1 MADRYDI
8 LTFREGSDGKS
19 YATKI
24 GTAFPRKNGED
35 GFSIVFDA
43 LPLDGRAM
51 MMPPKPRDDRGGFG
65 GGQSQ
70 GGGAPRGDQGGQ
82 RGGGGQRKGPSDF
95 AGKDPDPAD
104 DIPF

>member
-8 LTFREGSDGKS
+8 LVFREGSDGKS

-24 GTAFPRKNGED
+24 GTAWPRKGGED

-51 MMPPKPRDDRGGFG
+51 MMPPKPREDRGGFG
-65 GGQSQ
+65 GG
-70 GGGAPRGDQGGQ
+70 GGQRSEQGGQ
-82 RGGGGQRKGPSDF
+82 RRGY
-95 AGKDPDPAD
+95 PDPKQANKEPNPDD